1 MLLRHISGVEKVV
14 NKADG
19 LRTDCQLNLL
29 CATCFLVNCIHSI
42 LLTCHKL
49 ILITCVFPL
58 YFCTIYSSNLQH
70 KFFLLCPNNKQE

>member
-14 NKADG
+14 NKSDG
-19 LRTDCQLNLL
+19 LRTDCQLNLR

-42 LLTCHKL
+42 LLTCHEL

-70 KFFLLCPNNKQE
+70 KFIFVMSQ